1 MPSLRMPVALIC
13 ALLLAAGCAR
23 SSPPRETAAAAPHH
37 VAGICESALGEA
49 IAPGIMV
56 ARSYAMANLAL
67 RTEETR
73 YQLLARGVQRLQVLR
88 YAVRCKP
95 YSVIYTAGR
104 MYRCSTSARVCS
116 RA

>member
-1 MPSLRMPVALIC
+1 MFGFRVC
-13 ALLLAAGCAR
+13 AAMTGAALLAAGCAR
-23 SSPPRETAAAAPHH
+23 SSPPRETASAAPQH
-37 VAGICESALGEA
+37 VAGTCESALGEA
-49 IAPGIMV
+49 IAPGLMT

-73 YQLLARGVQRLQVLR
+73 YALLARGVRRFQVLR
-88 YAVRCKP
+88 YAVRCRP
-95 YSVIYTAGR
+95 YSVIYSAGR

>member
-1 MPSLRMPVALIC
+1 M
-13 ALLLAAGCAR
+13 
-23 SSPPRETAAAAPHH
+23 T
-37 VAGICESALGEA
+37 
-49 IAPGIMV
+49 

-73 YQLLARGVQRLQVLR
+73 YQLLARGVRRFQVLR

-95 YSVIYTAGR
+95 YSVIYSAGR